1 MLSARDYLKSTPGQT
16 AEQIGPAAG
25 NTGSR
30 RPSTLEDAQAHAR
43 GEAEA
48 SGNGNTA
55 RPQTRPSRPQRSSAQ
70 ASARV
75 SERPAAQAAE
85 QPSPASKR
93 PANRT
98 APHPDAHPAERPSAR
113 PSKRPAARSS
123 ARPAPTLYAGGGPD
137 QNPLRRI
144 VLVAGAVAV
153 CALLVFG
160 AVTLFSTC
168 SAPPPEGGLA
178 AEAEPESPPTP
189 EERLAALPAVQVEL
203 AELDLP
209 TGTEPQAFA
218 PAPAEGSTES
228 VQPVLSDASKAA
240 IDQAFAPFA
249 ENDRSFGFALVDL
262 GTGRG
267 IAANVDAAFYGASSF
282 KGPYCVYFCQSQIET
297 GLATR
302 DDFVASGVMDE
313 SGVFS
318 SQGSDLIGS
327 MIESAI
333 LFSSNDTYGALRND
347 YSDDALAAYLEDLGV
362 DPALAY
368 DTWFPHYTVRDGMRL
383 WLNASE
389 YLTSGTE
396 TAQWLAGLFEKDETS
411 YLREALSDE
420 NAQVQS
426 KPGWSMESF
435 ENGEYNALC
444 DAGIVVKDG
453 RRYLVSVMSNIPY
466 TTSNVELFED
476 VIAAVFAARG
486 DLA

>member
-1 MLSARDYLKSTPGQT
+1 M
-16 AEQIGPAAG
+16 
-25 NTGSR
+25 
-30 RPSTLEDAQAHAR
+30 
-43 GEAEA
+43 
-48 SGNGNTA
+48 
-55 RPQTRPSRPQRSSAQ
+55 
-70 ASARV
+70 

-85 QPSPASKR
+85 QPFPASKR

-98 APHPDAHPAERPSAR
+98 APHPDAHPTERSSAR

-160 AVTLFSTC
+160 ISTLFSTC
-168 SAPPPEGGLA
+168 SAHPPEEEHA

-203 AELDLP
+203 AELNLP

-267 IAANVDAAFYGASSF
+267 IAANVDAEFYGASSF

-297 GLATR
+297 GLAAR
-302 DDFVASGVMDE
+302 DDFVASGVMSE

-347 YSDDALAAYLEDLGV
+347 YSDDALAAYLEGLGV
-362 DPALAY
+362 DPAPA
-368 DTWFPHYTVRDGMRL
+368 TWLPRYTVRDGMRL

-389 YLTSGTE
+389 YLASGTE
-396 TAQWLAGLFEKDETS
+396 TAQWLAGLLEKDETS
-411 YLREALSDE
+411 YLREALKNE
-420 NAQVQS
+420 NP
-426 KPGWSMESF
+426 K
-435 ENGEYNALC
+435 Y
-444 DAGIVVKDG
+444 
-453 RRYLVSVMSNIPY
+453 
-466 TTSNVELFED
+466 
-476 VIAAVFAARG
+476 
-486 DLA
+486 

>member
-16 AEQIGPAAG
+16 AEQIGPATG

-48 SGNGNTA
+48 PGNGNTA
-55 RPQTRPSRPQRSSAQ
+55 RTQTRPSRPQRSSAQ

-85 QPSPASKR
+85 QPFPA
-93 PANRT
+93 
-98 APHPDAHPAERPSAR
+98 
-113 PSKRPAARSS
+113 SKRPAARSS

-144 VLVAGAVAV
+144 ALVAGAVAV

-160 AVTLFSTC
+160 ISTLFSTC
-168 SAPPPEGGLA
+168 SAPPPEEEHA

-203 AELDLP
+203 AELNLP

-267 IAANVDAAFYGASSF
+267 IAANVDAEFYGASSF

-297 GLATR
+297 GLAAR
-302 DDFVASGVMDE
+302 DDFVASGVMSE

-347 YSDDALAAYLEDLGV
+347 YSDDALAAYLEGLGV

-368 DTWFPHYTVRDGMRL
+368 DTWFPRYTVRDGMRL

-389 YLTSGTE
+389 YLASGTE
-396 TAQWLAGLFEKDETS
+396 TAQWLAGLLEKDETS
-411 YLREALSDE
+411 YLREALKNE
-420 NAQVQS
+420 NP
-426 KPGWSMESF
+426 K
-435 ENGEYNALC
+435 Y
-444 DAGIVVKDG
+444 
-453 RRYLVSVMSNIPY
+453 
-466 TTSNVELFED
+466 
-476 VIAAVFAARG
+476 
-486 DLA
+486 

>member
-16 AEQIGPAAG
+16 AEQIGPATG

-48 SGNGNTA
+48 PGNGNTA
-55 RPQTRPSRPQRSSAQ
+55 RPQTRLSRPQRSSAR

-75 SERPAAQAAE
+75 SERPSAQPAE
-85 QPSPASKR
+85 HPSPA
-93 PANRT
+93 
-98 APHPDAHPAERPSAR
+98 
-113 PSKRPAARSS
+113 SKRPAARSS

-168 SAPPPEGGLA
+168 SAPPPEEEHA

-218 PAPAEGSTES
+218 PAPAEGGTEA

-368 DTWFPHYTVRDGMRL
+368 DTWFPHYTVRDDVRL
-383 WLNASE
+383 WLNANE

-411 YLREALSDE
+411 YLRDALNDE

>member
-25 NTGSR
+25 NAGSR
-30 RPSTLEDAQAHAR
+30 RPSTPEDAQANAHS
-43 GEAEA
+43 EAGAPE
-48 SGNGNTA
+48 SGNA
-55 RPQTRPSRPQRSSAQ
+55 VRPQTRPNRPQ
-70 ASARV
+70 
-75 SERPAAQAAE
+75 
-85 QPSPASKR
+85 
-93 PANRT
+93 
-98 APHPDAHPAERPSAR
+98 RPSAR

-123 ARPAPTLYAGGGPD
+123 AHPAPTLYTGGGPD

-144 VLVAGAVAV
+144 VLIAGAVAV

-160 AVTLFSTC
+160 ISTLFSTC
-168 SAPPPEGGLA
+168 SAPPPEGEPA

-203 AELDLP
+203 AELNLP

-228 VQPVLSDASKAA
+228 VQPVLSDTSKAA

-267 IAANVDAAFYGASSF
+267 IAANVDAEFYGASSF

-302 DDFVASGVMDE
+302 DDFVASGVMSE

-347 YSDDALAAYLEDLGV
+347 YSDDALAAYLEGLGV
-362 DPALAY
+362 DPELAY
-368 DTWFPHYTVRDGMRL
+368 DTWFPHYTVRDGIRL

-389 YLTSGTE
+389 YLASGTE

-411 YLREALSDE
+411 YLREALKNES
-420 NAQVQS
+420 AQVLS

-466 TTSNVELFED
+466 TTSNVELFEN
-476 VIAAVFAARG
+476 VIAAVFTARG

>member
-1 MLSARDYLKSTPGQT
+1 MRAVRV
-16 AEQIGPAAG
+16 
-25 NTGSR
+25 R
-30 RPSTLEDAQAHAR
+30 RRHLVLHLF
-43 GEAEA
+43 
-48 SGNGNTA
+48 
-55 RPQTRPSRPQRSSAQ
+55 RP
-70 ASARV
+70 
-75 SERPAAQAAE
+75 
-85 QPSPASKR
+85 
-93 PANRT
+93 
-98 APHPDAHPAERPSAR
+98 
-113 PSKRPAARSS
+113 
-123 ARPAPTLYAGGGPD
+123 
-137 QNPLRRI
+137 
-144 VLVAGAVAV
+144 
-153 CALLVFG
+153 
-160 AVTLFSTC
+160 
-168 SAPPPEGGLA
+168 PPPEGELA

-218 PAPAEGSTES
+218 PAPAEGGTEA

-368 DTWFPHYTVRDGMRL
+368 DTWFPHYTVRDDVRL
-383 WLNASE
+383 WLNANE

-411 YLREALSDE
+411 YLRDALNDE

>member
-16 AEQIGPAAG
+16 AEQIGPATG

-48 SGNGNTA
+48 PGNGNTA
-55 RPQTRPSRPQRSSAQ
+55 RTQTRPSRPQRSSAQ

-85 QPSPASKR
+85 QPFPA
-93 PANRT
+93 
-98 APHPDAHPAERPSAR
+98 
-113 PSKRPAARSS
+113 SKRPAARSS

-160 AVTLFSTC
+160 ISTLFSTC
-168 SAPPPEGGLA
+168 SAPPPEEEHA

-203 AELDLP
+203 AELNLP

-267 IAANVDAAFYGASSF
+267 IAANVDAEFYGASSF

-302 DDFVASGVMDE
+302 DDFVTSGVMSE

-347 YSDDALAAYLEDLGV
+347 YSDDALAAYLEGLGV

-368 DTWFPHYTVRDGMRL
+368 DTWFPRYTVRDGMRL

-389 YLTSGTE
+389 YLASGTE
-396 TAQWLAGLFEKDETS
+396 TAQWLAGLLEKDETS
-411 YLREALSDE
+411 YLREALKNE
-420 NAQVQS
+420 NP
-426 KPGWSMESF
+426 K
-435 ENGEYNALC
+435 Y
-444 DAGIVVKDG
+444 
-453 RRYLVSVMSNIPY
+453 
-466 TTSNVELFED
+466 
-476 VIAAVFAARG
+476 
-486 DLA
+486 

>member
-16 AEQIGPAAG
+16 AEQIGPATG

-48 SGNGNTA
+48 PGNGNTA
-55 RPQTRPSRPQRSSAQ
+55 RTQTRPSRPQRSSAQ

-85 QPSPASKR
+85 QPFPA
-93 PANRT
+93 
-98 APHPDAHPAERPSAR
+98 
-113 PSKRPAARSS
+113 SKRPAARSS

-160 AVTLFSTC
+160 ISTLFSTC
-168 SAPPPEGGLA
+168 SAHPPEEEHA

-203 AELDLP
+203 AELNLP

-267 IAANVDAAFYGASSF
+267 IAANVDAEFYGASSF

-297 GLATR
+297 GLAAR
-302 DDFVASGVMDE
+302 DDFVASGVMSE

-347 YSDDALAAYLEDLGV
+347 YSDDALAAYLEGLGV

-368 DTWFPHYTVRDGMRL
+368 DTWFPRYTVRDGMRL

-389 YLTSGTE
+389 YLASGTE
-396 TAQWLAGLFEKDETS
+396 TAPWLAGLLEKDETS
-411 YLREALSDE
+411 YLREALKNE
-420 NAQVQS
+420 NP
-426 KPGWSMESF
+426 K
-435 ENGEYNALC
+435 Y
-444 DAGIVVKDG
+444 
-453 RRYLVSVMSNIPY
+453 
-466 TTSNVELFED
+466 
-476 VIAAVFAARG
+476 
-486 DLA
+486 

>member
-16 AEQIGPAAG
+16 AEQIGPATG

-48 SGNGNTA
+48 PGNGNTA
-55 RPQTRPSRPQRSSAQ
+55 RTQTRPSRPQRSSAQ

-85 QPSPASKR
+85 QPFPA
-93 PANRT
+93 
-98 APHPDAHPAERPSAR
+98 
-113 PSKRPAARSS
+113 SKRPAARSS

-160 AVTLFSTC
+160 ISTLFSTC
-168 SAPPPEGGLA
+168 SAHPPEEEHA

-203 AELDLP
+203 AELNLP

-267 IAANVDAAFYGASSF
+267 IAANVDAEFYGASSF

-297 GLATR
+297 GLAAR
-302 DDFVASGVMDE
+302 DDFVASGVMSE

-347 YSDDALAAYLEDLGV
+347 YSDDALAAYLEGLGV

-368 DTWFPHYTVRDGMRL
+368 DTWFPRYTVRDGMRL

-389 YLTSGTE
+389 YLASGTE
-396 TAQWLAGLFEKDETS
+396 TAQWLAGLLEKDETS
-411 YLREALSDE
+411 YLREALKNE
-420 NAQVQS
+420 NP
-426 KPGWSMESF
+426 K
-435 ENGEYNALC
+435 Y
-444 DAGIVVKDG
+444 
-453 RRYLVSVMSNIPY
+453 
-466 TTSNVELFED
+466 
-476 VIAAVFAARG
+476 
-486 DLA
+486 

>member
-16 AEQIGPAAG
+16 AEQIGPATG

-48 SGNGNTA
+48 PGNGNTA
-55 RPQTRPSRPQRSSAQ
+55 RTQTRPSRPQRSSAQ

-85 QPSPASKR
+85 QPFPASKR
-93 PANRT
+93 P
-98 APHPDAHPAERPSAR
+98 
-113 PSKRPAARSS
+113 ARSS

-160 AVTLFSTC
+160 ISTLFSTC
-168 SAPPPEGGLA
+168 SAPPPEEEHA

-203 AELDLP
+203 AELNLP

-267 IAANVDAAFYGASSF
+267 IAANVDAEFYGASSF

-297 GLATR
+297 GLAAR
-302 DDFVASGVMDE
+302 DDFVASGVMSE

-347 YSDDALAAYLEDLGV
+347 YSDDALAAYLEGLGV

-368 DTWFPHYTVRDGMRL
+368 DTWFPRYTVRDGMRL

-389 YLTSGTE
+389 YLASGTE
-396 TAQWLAGLFEKDETS
+396 TAQWLAGLLEKDETS
-411 YLREALSDE
+411 YLREALKNE
-420 NAQVQS
+420 NP
-426 KPGWSMESF
+426 K
-435 ENGEYNALC
+435 Y
-444 DAGIVVKDG
+444 
-453 RRYLVSVMSNIPY
+453 
-466 TTSNVELFED
+466 
-476 VIAAVFAARG
+476 
-486 DLA
+486 

>member
-16 AEQIGPAAG
+16 AEQIGPAAE
-25 NTGSR
+25 NAGSR
-30 RPSTLEDAQAHAR
+30 RSSTPEDAQTRTR

-48 SGNGNTA
+48 PENGDA
-55 RPQTRPSRPQRSSAQ
+55 VQPQTRSNRPQRP
-70 ASARV
+70 SARPSAHV
-75 SERPAAQAAE
+75 TERPASRPAE
-85 QPSPASKR
+85 RTSPASKR

-98 APHPDAHPAERPSAR
+98 APRPDAHPAGQAAAR
-113 PSKRPAARSS
+113 PSKRPATRSS
-123 ARPAPTLYAGGGPD
+123 ARPAPTLYAGSGPD

-144 VLVAGAVAV
+144 VLVAGVVAA
-153 CALLVFG
+153 CALLFFG
-160 AVTLFSTC
+160 ISNLFSTC
-168 SAPPPEGGLA
+168 SAPPTEEEPA
-178 AEAEPESPPTP
+178 AEAEAESPPTP
-189 EERLAALPAVQVEL
+189 EERLAALPAVETGL

-218 PAPAEGSTES
+218 PAPAEGSAVA

-267 IAANVDAAFYGASSF
+267 IASNVDAVFYGASSF

-297 GLATR
+297 GLVTR
-302 DDFVASGVMDE
+302 DDFVTSGVMSE

-333 LFSSNDTYGALRND
+333 LFSSNDTYGALRYD
-347 YSDDALAAYLEDLGV
+347 YSDDALAAYLEGLGV

-368 DTWFPHYTVRDGMRL
+368 DTWFPHYTVRDGVRL

-389 YLTSGTE
+389 YLSSGTE
-396 TAQWLAGLFEKDETS
+396 TAQWLAGLLERDETS
-411 YLREALSDE
+411 YLREALKDE
-420 NAQVQS
+420 GVQVQS

-444 DAGIVVKDG
+444 DAGIVAKDG

-466 TTSNVELFED
+466 TTSNVDLFE
-476 VIAAVFAARG
+476 VVVAAVFAARG